1 MRTRVNRL
9 LVLAAR
15 LSQVHVQVDQ
25 SWSDHLARGIQHLGA
40 IGTRD
45 VTSDSFDPAWSG
57 MSTQT
62 KIRNFL
68 EELLNN
74 KGDSSGFTD
83 QQLLVTEGRLS
94 SLDVITIVLFLEEN
108 YGIDFS
114 DRPFDQ
120 NEFDSVESIT
130 ALVDTVIK

>member
-1 MRTRVNRL
+1 
-9 LVLAAR
+9 
-15 LSQVHVQVDQ
+15 
-25 SWSDHLARGIQHLGA
+25 
-40 IGTRD
+40 
-45 VTSDSFDPAWSG
+45 
-57 MSTQT
+57 MSTQVE
-62 KIRNFL
+62 IRNFL
-68 EELLNN
+68 AEILND

-94 SLDVITIVLFLEEN
+94 SLDVMTIVVFLEQN

-130 ALVDTVIK
+130 ALVDTLIN

>member
-1 MRTRVNRL
+1 
-9 LVLAAR
+9 
-15 LSQVHVQVDQ
+15 
-25 SWSDHLARGIQHLGA
+25 
-40 IGTRD
+40 
-45 VTSDSFDPAWSG
+45 
-57 MSTQT
+57 MSTQA

-68 EELLNN
+68 EKILND

-120 NEFDSVESIT
+120 NDFDSVESIT
-130 ALVDTVIK
+130 TLVDTLIN

>member
-1 MRTRVNRL
+1 
-9 LVLAAR
+9 
-15 LSQVHVQVDQ
+15 
-25 SWSDHLARGIQHLGA
+25 
-40 IGTRD
+40 
-45 VTSDSFDPAWSG
+45 
-57 MSTQT
+57 MSTIA

-68 EELLNN
+68 EEILND
-74 KGDSSGFTD
+74 KGDSSCFTD

-94 SLDVITIVLFLEEN
+94 SLDIITIVQFLEEN

-130 ALVDTVIK
+130 ALVDTLTK

>member
-1 MRTRVNRL
+1 
-9 LVLAAR
+9 
-15 LSQVHVQVDQ
+15 
-25 SWSDHLARGIQHLGA
+25 
-40 IGTRD
+40 
-45 VTSDSFDPAWSG
+45 

-62 KIRNFL
+62 EIRNFL
-68 EELLNN
+68 QDMLNN

-83 QQLLVTEGRLS
+83 QQLLVTEGRLD
-94 SLDVITIVLFLEEN
+94 SLDIMTIVVFLEEN

-130 ALVDTVIK
+130 ALVDALKN

>member
-1 MRTRVNRL
+1 
-9 LVLAAR
+9 
-15 LSQVHVQVDQ
+15 
-25 SWSDHLARGIQHLGA
+25 
-40 IGTRD
+40 
-45 VTSDSFDPAWSG
+45 
-57 MSTQT
+57 MSTKD

-68 EELLNN
+68 EKLLND

-83 QQLLVTEGRLS
+83 QQLLVTEGRLT

-120 NEFDSVESIT
+120 NEFDSVDSIT
-130 ALVDTVIK
+130 ALVDTVTN